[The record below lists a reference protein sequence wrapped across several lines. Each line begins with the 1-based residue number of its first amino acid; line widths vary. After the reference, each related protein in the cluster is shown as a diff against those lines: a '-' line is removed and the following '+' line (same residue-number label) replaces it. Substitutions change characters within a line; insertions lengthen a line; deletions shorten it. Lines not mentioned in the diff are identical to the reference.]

1 MTVRQSLSMWNE
13 SFLYLE
19 FRAVQYITWT
29 EYFSSAY
36 SYSSGGEDGYVR
48 IHYFDP
54 HYFDFELEA

>member
-1 MTVRQSLSMWNE
+1 MWNE